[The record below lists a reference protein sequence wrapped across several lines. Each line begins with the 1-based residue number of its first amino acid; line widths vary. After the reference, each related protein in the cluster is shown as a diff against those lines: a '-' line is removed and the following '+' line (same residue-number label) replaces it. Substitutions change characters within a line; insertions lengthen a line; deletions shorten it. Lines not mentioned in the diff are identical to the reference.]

1 MMAAAAL
8 TLVACCCGGC
18 PPLAC
23 IGADELLLPDMMSV
37 TARCDVVAAV
47 GSCCDVDV
55 TSKH

>member
-23 IGADELLLPDMMSV
+23 IGADELLLADMMSV
-37 TARCDVVAAV
+37 AVGYDVAAANDY
-47 GSCCDVDV
+47 CYDTNV
-55 TSKH
+55 TSNH